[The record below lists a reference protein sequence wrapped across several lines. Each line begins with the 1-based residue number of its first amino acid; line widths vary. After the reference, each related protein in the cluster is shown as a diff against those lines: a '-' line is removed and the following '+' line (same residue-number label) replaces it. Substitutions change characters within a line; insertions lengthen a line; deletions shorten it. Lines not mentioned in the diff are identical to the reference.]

1 MGTRQNVIDLLRAAF
16 RSHANKNPAT
26 SSDPIAS
33 LASFS
38 DALDVFQSLIQ
49 SAATFSAADVIF
61 DARLLI
67 CADFVSANAN
77 PVFIS
82 ALCSIIRSENVP
94 PLPVALALQD
104 GSRVRIENL
113 HAKPQYN
120 GRNGVIC
127 GAFHHSSGRW
137 PVNVDTSDLG
147 FVADGLLLIRSANLT
162 LLPSVSDSAPPGRSV
177 PSPPAPPLTAKQ
189 QAQIMAHAF
198 GSHVLPLVRKAQSHG
213 AGAHHHSLSALFAAI
228 FGVVTRN

>member
-1 MGTRQNVIDLLRAAF
+1 MLRAAF
-16 RSHANKNPAT
+16 RSHANKNPTTA
-26 SSDPIAS
+26 SDPIAS

-38 DALDVFQSLIQ
+38 HALDVFHGLIQ

-67 CADFVSANAN
+67 CADFVSANSN

-113 HAKPQYN
+113 HAKPQFN
-120 GRNGVIC
+120 GRNGVVC
-127 GAFHHSSGRW
+127 GAFDHDSGRW
-137 PVNVDTSDLG
+137 TVDVEASDAG
-147 FVADGLLLIRSANLT
+147 PAFQLLIRSANLT

-213 AGAHHHSLSALFAAI
+213 AGGISVFFEMRVLFSL
-228 FGVVTRN
+228 FG